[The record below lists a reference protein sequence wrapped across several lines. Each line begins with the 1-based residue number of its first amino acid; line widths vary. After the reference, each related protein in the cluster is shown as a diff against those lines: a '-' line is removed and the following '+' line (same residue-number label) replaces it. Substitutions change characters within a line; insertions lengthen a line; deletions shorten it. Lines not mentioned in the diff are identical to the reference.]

1 VASDIVPIQLSLTEG
16 DLVTLW
22 APRWREDG
30 EEWEAFL
37 GDDDSLFAFP
47 EVAQLAAFVRT
58 DDAHDLGDHP
68 AWPVVTDLTVAELTP
83 EEAQRYDII
92 GVPELAAEDTDQWTV
107 GELAEIVGMVRSIAE
122 VCDLEVVEEVL
133 DSAPGFALLDQG
145 TLPFVG
151 REGGKLW
158 QQLVDTIAERWDD
171 VIDAL
176 DDLVTTPRVDMAALA
191 AAEKEA
197 EELAAQQEADAL
209 VGDDDGVDDRELD
222 ALEDD
227 QDDDRDHDDRDHLPD
242 DDDTVRPLADDDE
255 RTGEDAEETPDDEP
269 EPTFWEQVGIDP
281 IRIVTGEGEL
291 LTLRCYL
298 DDRPIFLGADGEID
312 TFPTRGALM
321 RFVADGAEG
330 NDMATVSTWADVVER
345 AAARELEIEVD
356 PLNVYVLPGLDDD
369 IAEGPLAVDP
379 TQLEQAVELVRD
391 VADWAGDDAPR
402 EALAESQSLGWLVSF
417 VTRPDPTRM
426 APSPPFDADAAKWR
440 ELVDDLEKRMVR
452 R

>member
-68 AWPVVTDLTVAELTP
+68 AWPVVADLTVAELTP
-83 EEAQRYDII
+83 DEAHRYDVI

-107 GELAEIVGMVRSIAE
+107 GELAEIVAMIRSIAE
-122 VCDLEVVEEVL
+122 VCELEIVDEVL
-133 DSAPGFALLDQG
+133 DSAPAFALLDQG

-151 REGGKLW
+151 REGAKLW
-158 QQLVDTIAERWDD
+158 TQLVDTIAERWDD
-171 VIDAL
+171 VVDAL
-176 DDLVTTPRVDMAALA
+176 DDLVTSPRVDMAALA

-197 EELAAQQEADAL
+197 TELAEREAAEAVTAGDVA
-209 VGDDDGVDDRELD
+209 DDDGVDDREL
-222 ALEDD
+222 EVE
-227 QDDDRDHDDRDHLPD
+227 
-242 DDDTVRPLADDDE
+242 DDDTDDSDSDTDSDDDE
-255 RTGEDAEETPDDEP
+255 KARADADVSGSTEVEPVEVEEPVG
-269 EPTFWEQVGIDP
+269 FWEEVGIDP
-281 IRIVTGEGEL
+281 IRIVSSDGEL

-298 DDRPIFLGADGEID
+298 DDRPVFLGAGGEVD
-312 TFPTRGALM
+312 TFPTRGALV
-321 RFVADGAEG
+321 RFLAGGAEG
-330 NDMATVSTWADVVER
+330 NDMASVSTWSDVVER
-345 AAARELEIEVD
+345 AAARELEVEID

-369 IAEGPLAVDP
+369 IAEGPMAVDP

-391 VADWAGDDAPR
+391 VGDWAGDDRPR

-417 VTRPDPTRM
+417 VIRPDPTRM

-440 ELVDDLEKRMVR
+440 DLVDDLEKRLVR